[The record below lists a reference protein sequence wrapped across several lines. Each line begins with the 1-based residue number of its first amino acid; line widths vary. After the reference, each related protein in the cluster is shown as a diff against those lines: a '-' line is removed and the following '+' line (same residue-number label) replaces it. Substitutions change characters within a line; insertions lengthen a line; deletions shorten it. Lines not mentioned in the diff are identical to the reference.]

1 MVKGCADTEGE
12 GADGGGDAEGDEVR
26 QGIEFLA
33 HEGGFF
39 APAGDF
45 AVHEV
50 EEEAEGD
57 EGEGEVEVGG
67 LGGVADEVAHGG
79 EEGHYAAEAWL

>member
-50 EEEAEGD
+50 EEEAQRHKSQRKPEIRGLAWIADAVAEGRED
-57 EGEGEVEVGG
+57 
-67 LGGVADEVAHGG
+67 
-79 EEGHYAAEAWL
+79 GHDAAEAC